1 MLFALPCG
9 LITNLPPQLPRR
21 ILRFDSA
28 DYFKNKQL
36 KNKPRGSQRTNDAT
50 DLFGAGGMFNVRV
63 SNRFKINVSGQER
76 IDALE
81 LWSFCSIHSL
91 ITSHSALQGEG
102 DSPDTD
108 PFATAKTDTTP
119 TSMLRKKQKKKGVG
133 PK

>member
-1 MLFALPCG
+1 
-9 LITNLPPQLPRR
+9 
-21 ILRFDSA
+21 
-28 DYFKNKQL
+28 
-36 KNKPRGSQRTNDAT
+36 
-50 DLFGAGGMFNVRV
+50 MFNVRV